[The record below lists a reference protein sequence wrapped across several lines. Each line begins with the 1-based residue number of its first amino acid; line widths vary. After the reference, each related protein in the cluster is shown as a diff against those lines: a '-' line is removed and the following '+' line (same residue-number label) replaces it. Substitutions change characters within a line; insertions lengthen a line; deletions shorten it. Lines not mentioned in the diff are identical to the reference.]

1 MKNFLLTSGG
11 IYQRCRLA
19 VAVARNTWLVVG
31 LLFALNPQAMWAADA
46 SGGNQLRTVVKGGVG
61 WLAHEQH
68 ELGHWTAQGRYPT
81 AMTALAGLAML
92 SEGSTPTQGRYASN
106 I

>member
-1 MKNFLLTSGG
+1 MPRVPFLSVAARWATWWVAGVLPALILQAQLVADVGG
-11 IYQRCRLA
+11 E
-19 VAVARNTWLVVG
+19 
-31 LLFALNPQAMWAADA
+31 
-46 SGGNQLRTVVKGGVG
+46 NQLRTVIQGGLG

-92 SEGSTPTQGRYASN
+92 S
-106 I
+106 